1 MNYTFDKDCE
11 AQRFERSLHIVGSS
25 NLERIVRQ
33 IDKLENLMKEKI
45 VQLLRE
51 FPDCLVGN

>member
-11 AQRFERSLHIVGSS
+11 AQRFEGSLHIVGSS

-33 IDKLENLMKEKI
+33 IDKLENFMKKTF
-45 VQLLRE
+45 VQLRRE
-51 FPDCLVGN
+51 FTDCLVGN